1 MTCNHFESFSH
12 VSDWHSIAN
21 SICNPAE
28 SLTKNQTFWYFSLM
42 PKDLIC
48 ILYTYGTCEHDYL
61 KKLIQCK
68 EKNLGQNIL
77 AFGFFM
83 AKIGISS
90 TIKQSSQ
97 EKFSPQ
103 FEFSI
108 YILSKC
114 KNVKVVKLLLLHF
127 NFLFWDEED
136 FFLAKGKISG
146 RQIFTLLIPD
156 ILYQFSLKPQMC
168 GFTLKKKC
176 VLQNIKLHSFDP
188 KIPICVLK
196 QFPGICARTL
206 FPGFN

>member
-42 PKDLIC
+42 PRHLIC

-61 KKLIQCK
+61 KKLIQCR
-68 EKNLGQNIL
+68 KNLGQNIL

-136 FFLAKGKISG
+136 FFWLKEKLVEDRFSHYSYRIFFISLAWSHKCAVLLWRRSVYYKISNC
-146 RQIFTLLIPD
+146 TLL
-156 ILYQFSLKPQMC
+156 
-168 GFTLKKKC
+168 T
-176 VLQNIKLHSFDP
+176 
-188 KIPICVLK
+188 
-196 QFPGICARTL
+196 
-206 FPGFN
+206 

>member
-1 MTCNHFESFSH
+1 MNIYLKIVWQCNHLFSFSH

-28 SLTKNQTFWYFSLM
+28 SLTKNHSFWYFSLM
-42 PKDLIC
+42 PRHTWFAYC
-48 ILYTYGTCEHDYL
+48 ILMAHVSMTIW
-61 KKLIQCK
+61 KSWFNVK

-136 FFLAKGKISG
+136 FFG
-146 RQIFTLLIPD
+146 
-156 ILYQFSLKPQMC
+156 
-168 GFTLKKKC
+168 
-176 VLQNIKLHSFDP
+176 
-188 KIPICVLK
+188 
-196 QFPGICARTL
+196 
-206 FPGFN
+206 

>member
-1 MTCNHFESFSH
+1 MWHVIIYFESFSD
-12 VSDWHSIAN
+12 SDWHSIAN

-28 SLTKNQTFWYFSLM
+28 SLTKNQPFDIFHWCQKTWFAY
-42 PKDLIC
+42 C
-48 ILYTYGTCEHDYL
+48 ILMAHVSMTIWKSWFNV
-61 KKLIQCK
+61 KK
-68 EKNLGQNIL
+68 KNLGQNIL

-136 FFLAKGKISG
+136 FFWLKEKLVEDRFSHYSYRIFFISLAWSHKCAVLLWRRSVYYKISNC
-146 RQIFTLLIPD
+146 TLLT
-156 ILYQFSLKPQMC
+156 LRYQY
-168 GFTLKKKC
+168 
-176 VLQNIKLHSFDP
+176 VY
-188 KIPICVLK
+188 
-196 QFPGICARTL
+196 
-206 FPGFN
+206 